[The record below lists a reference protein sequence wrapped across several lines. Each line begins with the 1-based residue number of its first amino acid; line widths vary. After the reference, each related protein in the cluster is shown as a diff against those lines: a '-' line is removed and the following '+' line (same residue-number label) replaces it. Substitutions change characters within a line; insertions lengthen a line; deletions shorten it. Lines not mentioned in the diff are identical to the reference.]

1 MTTNLIQRSIVL
13 GLSSFCF
20 LIFGCTQ
27 GTGPSNSTVS
37 QLSGSWRWVQSVG
50 GIFPRVVTPPSGTV
64 VEDSFTP
71 DGAFSRVV
79 NDTTVVTATY
89 FLTDENNGPFIRYT
103 NVQTYHGYTFEG
115 SGESIQVENDTLRLT
130 ENVTDG
136 FQHTYVRAIP

>member
-13 GLSSFCF
+13 ALCFFSF

-37 QLSGSWRWVQSVG
+37 QLSGSWRWIQSVG
-50 GIFPRVVTPPSGTV
+50 GIFPRVVTPPSGSV

-89 FLTDENNGPFIRYT
+89 SVTDENNGPFIGYT

-115 SGESIQVENDTLRLT
+115 YGEWFQVENDTLRLT
-130 ENVTDG
+130 ENASDG
-136 FQHTYVRAIP
+136 FQHTYVRANP